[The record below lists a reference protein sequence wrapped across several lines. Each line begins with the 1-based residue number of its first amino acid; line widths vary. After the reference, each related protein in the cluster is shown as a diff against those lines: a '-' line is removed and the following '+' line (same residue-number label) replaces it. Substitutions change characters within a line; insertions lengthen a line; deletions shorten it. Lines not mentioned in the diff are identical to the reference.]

1 MLLDSA
7 THSLRSCRFLIAT
20 TTATVVAID
29 VATGVAVTISCF
41 RFVEVII
48 AEISI
53 SDATAGT
60 VNITITITITVSGAR
75 AHACACTG
83 ISTVTFSRVFI
94 SISTLST
101 LSFFLPISLSVFF
114 KAVSSSLSIFQPL
127 SHHFMVVITPN

>member
-20 TTATVVAID
+20 TTATVVAIV

-60 VNITITITITVSGAR
+60 VNITITITVSGAR